1 MMRRGWTK
9 LALTAFAVAL
19 VTGGIVLYSR
29 RDRDQPPAAPAPA
42 VPVVTAQV
50 QQQDEPIVLSGIGT
64 VEALNTASIQSQVT
78 GVLEEVDFTEGQTV
92 KKGDVLAKIDP
103 RLYQAALTQAQGQL
117 ARDTALHGQAQS
129 DLARYEALGRED
141 SIALQQVAD
150 QKFLVA
156 QYAADMVT
164 DQGLIN
170 SDQTNLDYTTL
181 RAPFDGVTGIL
192 QIQIGNLIQPT
203 NTTGIVVLT
212 QVQPISVVFILPN
225 ADIASVQE
233 AMARGTVQATVY
245 DQSGKKQLD
254 VGTLL
259 AVNNQ
264 AAATSGTVQLKA
276 IFPNQQRQLWP
287 GTFVNVD
294 LTTSVVPNAL
304 TIPTNAL
311 QQNDKG
317 QFVYVVGADKRVAV
331 RPVEVAQR
339 LHAVAL
345 ISKGLQA
352 GETVVVQGQYRLTP
366 GTLVVCDG
374 AIRGAEPVDRQL
386 RDAALNLSSGFITRP
401 IATAL
406 LMVAV
411 VALGIVSYRLLPVAA
426 LPNIDTPTIQVTAQ
440 MPGADPQTMAS
451 SVATQLERQFGQ
463 IPGFTQMTSSS
474 GTGFTEITLQFDR
487 SRTVNSAAEDVQAAI
502 NATQAQLPISLLTSP
517 IYRKTNPADTPILLV
532 SMTSDVLPIMTVS
545 DYAYS
550 ILAQKVSQ
558 VAGVGL
564 VTVGGNLSPAIRIQ
578 LNPAQLAAM
587 NLDFETVRPALANLT
602 VVQPTGLLYGGQQ
615 AVALQTNDQLM
626 TAQGYDDAI
635 VAYRNGA
642 PIRIRDIGRAIKAPV
657 DTTLGGWLN
666 GKPAVLLSVFR
677 EPGANVMSAV
687 AAIKKALPQLRAS
700 LPPGIDVEIVSDRT
714 QTIAAS
720 LADVRFTLLLTI
732 ALVVGVIAL
741 FLRKLWATVIP
752 AISVPISL
760 IGTFAVMYVLGYSL
774 DNLSLM
780 ALTIAVGFVVDDA
793 IVMVENIVRHM
804 EGGASPMQAALDGA
818 GEIGFTILSIS
829 ISLIAVFIPLFLMG
843 GVVGLLFQEFAV
855 TVAVSILVSVA
866 RLADAHSHALREIAA
881 ARGAWEGGPDLA
893 RARSVLHL
901 ACA

>member
-78 GVLEEVDFTEGQTV
+78 GVLEEVDFTEGQMV

-129 DLARYEALGRED
+129 DLARYEALGKED

-212 QVQPISVVFILPN
+212 QVQPISVVFTLPN
-225 ADIASVQE
+225 VDIVPVQE

-254 VGTLL
+254 VGALL

-264 AAATSGTVQLKA
+264 ATATSGTVQLKA
-276 IFPNQQRQLWP
+276 IFPNQHRQLWP

-317 QFVYVVGADKRVAV
+317 QFVYVVGADKRVSV

-366 GTLVVCDG
+366 GTLVVSSPPSG
-374 AIRGAEPVDRQL
+374 ASNPTTA
-386 RDAALNLSSGFITRP
+386 SSG
-401 IATAL
+401 
-406 LMVAV
+406 M
-411 VALGIVSYRLLPVAA
+411 LP
-426 LPNIDTPTIQVTAQ
+426 
-440 MPGADPQTMAS
+440 
-451 SVATQLERQFGQ
+451 
-463 IPGFTQMTSSS
+463 
-474 GTGFTEITLQFDR
+474 
-487 SRTVNSAAEDVQAAI
+487 
-502 NATQAQLPISLLTSP
+502 
-517 IYRKTNPADTPILLV
+517 
-532 SMTSDVLPIMTVS
+532 
-545 DYAYS
+545 
-550 ILAQKVSQ
+550 
-558 VAGVGL
+558 
-564 VTVGGNLSPAIRIQ
+564 
-578 LNPAQLAAM
+578 
-587 NLDFETVRPALANLT
+587 
-602 VVQPTGLLYGGQQ
+602 
-615 AVALQTNDQLM
+615 
-626 TAQGYDDAI
+626 
-635 VAYRNGA
+635 
-642 PIRIRDIGRAIKAPV
+642 
-657 DTTLGGWLN
+657 
-666 GKPAVLLSVFR
+666 
-677 EPGANVMSAV
+677 
-687 AAIKKALPQLRAS
+687 
-700 LPPGIDVEIVSDRT
+700 
-714 QTIAAS
+714 
-720 LADVRFTLLLTI
+720 
-732 ALVVGVIAL
+732 
-741 FLRKLWATVIP
+741 
-752 AISVPISL
+752 
-760 IGTFAVMYVLGYSL
+760 
-774 DNLSLM
+774 
-780 ALTIAVGFVVDDA
+780 
-793 IVMVENIVRHM
+793 
-804 EGGASPMQAALDGA
+804 
-818 GEIGFTILSIS
+818 
-829 ISLIAVFIPLFLMG
+829 
-843 GVVGLLFQEFAV
+843 
-855 TVAVSILVSVA
+855 
-866 RLADAHSHALREIAA
+866 
-881 ARGAWEGGPDLA
+881 
-893 RARSVLHL
+893 
-901 ACA
+901 